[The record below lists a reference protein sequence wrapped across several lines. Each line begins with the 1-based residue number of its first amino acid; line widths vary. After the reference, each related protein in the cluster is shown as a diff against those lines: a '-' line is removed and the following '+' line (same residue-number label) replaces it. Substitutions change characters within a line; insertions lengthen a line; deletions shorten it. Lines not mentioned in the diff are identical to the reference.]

1 MGSVVLDSAAA
12 GDPVGDIGAGAG
24 ACGGPLELTHNDHV
38 ETHGFVD
45 GEDGL
50 GRIDHLGE
58 NQAPVGYE
66 HLWGRV
72 ALPDDPLVEERG
84 KQPRCC

>member
-1 MGSVVLDSAAA
+1 MSSVVLDSVAAAA
-12 GDPVGDIGAGAG
+12 GGPVGGTGAG

-38 ETHGFVD
+38 ETRGSVD
-45 GEDGL
+45 EEDGL
-50 GRIDHLGE
+50 GRMDHLGE
-58 NQAPVGYE
+58 NQAPVSFE

-72 ALPDDPLVEERG
+72 ALPNDPLVEAHG